1 MDKLTKLPQGL
12 SFSAEQFNSLFPFY
26 FLLNRDGQIRAFGLG
41 LQKLLNLN
49 DSQSFSSVFTVERPQ
64 LPPSDQNLPSLLHQA
79 VIIRSVTRREI
90 RLRGQ
95 LESMP
100 DDQLLFVGAPWFNSV
115 DEVIDHNLS
124 FSDFAHHD
132 PTVDLLHIM
141 KSQDIANAEI
151 KTLLDKINNQKNL
164 LKRDQLKLREREYQ
178 LLQTEKRFSSLIMN
192 LQTGVLLED
201 ENRVIVLCNTM
212 FCDLFGIP
220 ASPKEL
226 EGMDCS
232 NAAEDNKMMFRDP
245 ETFVVRI
252 GQILAGKKLVL
263 GETLELA
270 DGRTFER
277 DYIPIFVSDEYKGH
291 LWKYTD
297 VTQRYN
303 YERKLKTQEEKYR
316 GIIENMKLGLIEV
329 NLQDEIQFAN
339 EAFCELTGYKHA
351 ELIGKQAAK
360 LFAAEKATDI
370 IEEKAALRKRGVS
383 DSYEIQAQSK
393 SGQPRW
399 WFISG
404 APNYN
409 DAGELIGSVG
419 IHLDITDQKLLEE
432 ELRVAKNKAEDS
444 SRAKESFLANMSHE
458 IRTPLNA
465 IIGMVRELK
474 RTPLTE
480 QQTTC
485 LHHAQSAS
493 QHLLSIV
500 NNILDISKIAAG
512 EIRLESQPFN
522 FRKVLEDTQAIMLPA
537 AFEKMLE
544 FTLSIDEKI
553 APSLA
558 GDSGHLRQVL
568 INIIGNAIKFTLEG
582 KIDVSCIAL
591 NTSSDSQRVQID
603 IRDTGVGMEAGFLQ
617 NIFKKFSQEDD
628 STVRRFGGTGLG
640 MAITYELVQLMGG
653 TIRVQSEKNK
663 GTHFEL
669 IFDWPITRSASEEV
683 NEKLNEEVE
692 EPFSVLIVEDSELNR
707 MVARHCLNFHKC
719 RTFEAH
725 TGVEAVKLLKENTY
739 DVVLMDLHMPEMD
752 GIEATTIIRNEM
764 QLDIPIIALTA
775 NAFQVEIDKCL
786 DAGMNGYV
794 TKPFD
799 EKDLMSKIRQ
809 VVRSVRVLDQTP
821 AMRVNRT
828 PALYDLYRLEQ
839 LSHGNKAVM
848 QEFVSIFCHELPL
861 MLTQLKKAI
870 EDREADVVRSV
881 SHKMKP
887 AIDNLGIDML
897 HDIIRSL
904 EKTSYVHANT
914 LELCDRLA
922 TVLNEV
928 LADIRKTVL
937 TKTAS

>member
-1 MDKLTKLPQGL
+1 M

-26 FLLNRDGQIRAFGLG
+26 FLLNRDGLICAFGLG
-41 LQKLLNLN
+41 LQKLLSLD

-64 LPPSDQNLPSLLHQA
+64 LPLSDQNLLSLLHQA
-79 VIIRSVTRREI
+79 VIIRSVTRPEI
-90 RLRGQ
+90 CLRGQ

-151 KTLLDKINNQKNL
+151 KTLLDKINKQKNQL
-164 LKRDQLKLREREYQ
+164 TRDQLMLREREYQ

-303 YERKLKTQEEKYR
+303 YERQLKTQEEKYR

-339 EAFCELTGYKHA
+339 ETFCELTGYKHP

-370 IEEKAALRKRGVS
+370 IEEKASLRKRGVS

-512 EIRLESQPFN
+512 EIRIDSQPFN
-522 FRKVLEDTQAIMLPA
+522 FRKVLEDTQAIMQPA
-537 AFEKMLE
+537 AFEKMLQ
-544 FTLSIDEKI
+544 FTLSIDENI
-553 APSLA
+553 ALSLT

-568 INIIGNAIKFTLEG
+568 INIVGNAIKFTREG
-582 KIDVSCIAL
+582 KVEVRCTAL
-591 NTSSDSQRVQID
+591 QTTTDAQRIRID
-603 IRDTGVGMEAGFLQ
+603 ICDTGVGMEPAFLQ

-628 STVRRFGGTGLG
+628 STVRKFGGTGLG
-640 MAITYELVQLMGG
+640 MAITYELVQLMHG
-653 TIRVQSEKNK
+653 TIRVESEKNK

-669 IFDWPITRSASEEV
+669 IFDWPIAASASKNEHENPAHDEIEEA
-683 NEKLNEEVE
+683 L
-692 EPFSVLIVEDSELNR
+692 SVLIVEDSELNR

-725 TGVEAVKLLKENTY
+725 TGAQAVELLKENTY

-764 QLDIPIIALTA
+764 LLDIPIIALTA

-786 DAGMNGYV
+786 AAGMNSYV

-799 EKDLMSKIRQ
+799 EKDLIGKIKE
-809 VVRSVRVLDQTP
+809 VVRSGRVADRTP
-821 AMRVNRT
+821 AMST
-828 PALYDLYRLEQ
+828 KPGSGLYDLSKLEQ
-839 LSHGNKAVM
+839 LSHGNKSVLH
-848 QEFVSIFCHELPL
+848 EFVGIFCHELPL
-861 MLTQLKKAI
+861 MLIQLKKAI
-870 EDREADVVRSV
+870 EDREADAVRSV

-897 HDIIRSL
+897 FDIIRSL
-904 EKTSYVHANT
+904 EKTSHVHANT
-914 LELCDRLA
+914 LELYDRLA
-922 TVLNEV
+922 ALLTEV

-937 TKTAS
+937 K